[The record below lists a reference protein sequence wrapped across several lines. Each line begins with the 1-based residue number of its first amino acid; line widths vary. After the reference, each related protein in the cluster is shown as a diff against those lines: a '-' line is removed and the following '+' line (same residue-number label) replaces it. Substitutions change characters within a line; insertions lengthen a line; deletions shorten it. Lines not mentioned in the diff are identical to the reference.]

1 MVHFEFGLALS
12 LQLWPRLTKTLSKT
26 YGVVSETIRLFS
38 HHSSWG
44 DGNETKK
51 DPTRRVIEPCWLSVS
66 FRPRGKARSAWF
78 FGSSARAPSL
88 RNFLRDGAVERQDIE
103 RC

>member
-12 LQLWPRLTKTLSKT
+12 PQLCPRLTKTLSKT
-26 YGVVSETIRLFS
+26 YGVVSKSIRLLS
-38 HHSSWG
+38 YHSSWG

-51 DPTRRVIEPCWLSVS
+51 DPTRRVIEPRWLSVS
-66 FRPRGKARSAWF
+66 FHPPGKARSTWF
-78 FGSSARAPSL
+78 FSSSARAPSL
-88 RNFLRDGAVERQDIE
+88 WNLLWDRAVERQDIE